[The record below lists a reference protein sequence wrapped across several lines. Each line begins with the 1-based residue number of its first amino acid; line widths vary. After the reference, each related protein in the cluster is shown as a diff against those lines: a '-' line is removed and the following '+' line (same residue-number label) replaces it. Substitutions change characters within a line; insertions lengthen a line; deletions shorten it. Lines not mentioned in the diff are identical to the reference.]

1 VPVIPQDYHVA
12 MRYAGLNHL
21 NFHTDPVKMAEAH
34 LKFVNDFD
42 LDGVSIGADTVCLAE
57 AVGCKVAYSEEQCPR
72 HLAGCLE
79 DYGGVKSLE
88 VPDPYTA
95 GRMPVWIEATR
106 ILSEKIGDSKL
117 VVARA
122 DQGAFSLASMMR
134 GMEDFLMDVV
144 AGEDHDGI
152 VELLKFCNACML
164 EFIKALQKAGAH
176 VVTTGDSISGP
187 QVVSPDVYMKYSL
200 PYETEMTNACRALG
214 IPFAIH
220 ICGRTDP
227 ILEAWSGT
235 GCAIMELDHKT
246 DYKLARKV
254 TAGKN
259 VLLGNLDTSMMYSG
273 TPADVTEAVRSLME
287 DTMPGGDLI
296 LSSGC
301 LLGADT
307 PFENIEAMNEA
318 AKKYGVY

>member
-1 VPVIPQDYHVA
+1 
-12 MRYAGLNHL
+12 
-21 NFHTDPVKMAEAH
+21 
-34 LKFVNDFD
+34 
-42 LDGVSIGADTVCLAE
+42 
-57 AVGCKVAYSEEQCPR
+57 
-72 HLAGCLE
+72 
-79 DYGGVKSLE
+79 
-88 VPDPYTA
+88 
-95 GRMPVWIEATR
+95 
-106 ILSEKIGDSKL
+106 
-117 VVARA
+117 
-122 DQGAFSLASMMR
+122 
-134 GMEDFLMDVV
+134 
-144 AGEDHDGI
+144 
-152 VELLKFCNACML
+152 
-164 EFIKALQKAGAH
+164 
-176 VVTTGDSISGP
+176 
-187 QVVSPDVYMKYSL
+187 MKYSL

-301 LLGADT
+301 LLGAGT